1 MKRCACVFI
10 CLSTGAIH
18 LEMVYSLNTDSCLSA
33 ITHFIATPIDNNVT
47 NFVGA
52 VILGN
57 HRGKLVTYI
66 VWKFNLAAAPHFGGS
81 LERMLKTCKQ
91 AAIYYVLKGQ
101 CHTDEL
107 LAIILCLTE
116 ELLNARPLTSIS
128 NDPTDLEALT
138 PNQFLGR
145 PSIAIPHLPDA
156 QKFPNHRRMFC
167 VAQAHMDNMW
177 SIWLKLCFAVHN
189 IRQKWYK
196 ERPQLKENYLVLI
209 LDDREKRVF
218 TALEKCHFE
227 NDGNIRSCDILTQ
240 SVVFRP
246 TVILSRLFDN
256 IWCFLLL
263 PKRNTG
269 PAMKKLESPYRKNSS
284 NWVI

>member
-1 MKRCACVFI
+1 MQRCACVFI

-52 VILGN
+52 VTLGN

-116 ELLNARPLTSIS
+116 ELLNARPLFPMIQQTWKHSRRTNFGADRVSLFLICQMRRS
-128 NDPTDLEALT
+128 FQITRECSVWLRLT
-138 PNQFLGR
+138 WTTCGQIG
-145 PSIAIPHLPDA
+145 
-156 QKFPNHRRMFC
+156 
-167 VAQAHMDNMW
+167 
-177 SIWLKLCFAVHN
+177 
-189 IRQKWYK
+189 
-196 ERPQLKENYLVLI
+196 
-209 LDDREKRVF
+209 
-218 TALEKCHFE
+218 
-227 NDGNIRSCDILTQ
+227 
-240 SVVFRP
+240 
-246 TVILSRLFDN
+246 
-256 IWCFLLL
+256 
-263 PKRNTG
+263 
-269 PAMKKLESPYRKNSS
+269 
-284 NWVI
+284 